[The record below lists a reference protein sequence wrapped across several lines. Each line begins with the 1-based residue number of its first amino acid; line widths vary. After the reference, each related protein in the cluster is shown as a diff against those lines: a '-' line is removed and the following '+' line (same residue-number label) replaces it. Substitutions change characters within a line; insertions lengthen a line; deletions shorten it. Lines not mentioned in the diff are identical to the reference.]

1 MFGVGVLQ
9 CRPAR
14 LNDNK
19 PQQPRKWRRR
29 LSVKKPVRIGLVGA
43 GFMGRCH
50 ANAFRSVGG
59 LFDLPVEVVPSMLA
73 DVSAEA
79 AARNAALLGYERST
93 GDWRELCSDKSID
106 IVAVT
111 APNALHEPI
120 VMAALETGKDI
131 YCEKPLST
139 TVGSAVKMTEAA
151 EKAGVVTAVGFNY
164 LRNPLL
170 ALARDIVASGEI
182 GRIVSFRGRH
192 AESYMMSPDSPH
204 SFRTDPV
211 GGGVLADI
219 GSHILSIA
227 RYLVGGVDAVSAHCQ
242 TVHPSRPVSQG
253 SAERRPVVTDD
264 IANGLLRFENGAVG
278 AIEANWVAAGRTMDL
293 SFELTGD
300 KGAIA
305 FTQERFNE
313 LRLFVAGAK
322 PGREGFTKIEAGPA
336 HPPYGAFTP
345 AGGHQLGFN
354 DLKVIEVAELL
365 KAHATRGRCRPDFR
379 DALEIQRI
387 VEAMQRSSRERA
399 WVNVRDV

>member
-1 MFGVGVLQ
+1 MS
-9 CRPAR
+9 A
-14 LNDNK
+14 
-19 PQQPRKWRRR
+19 
-29 LSVKKPVRIGLVGA
+29 KKPVRIGLVGA

-59 LFDLPVEVVPSMLA
+59 LFDLPVEVVPAMLA
-73 DVSAEA
+73 DVSAES
-79 AARNAALLGYERST
+79 AARNAALLGYQRST
-93 GDWRELCSDKSID
+93 GDWRELCADPSND

-120 VMAALETGKDI
+120 VMAALATRKAI
-131 YCEKPLST
+131 YSEKPLST
-139 TVGSAVKMTEAA
+139 TVASALKMTEAA

-192 AESYMMSPDSPH
+192 AESYMTNPDSPH
-204 SFRTDPV
+204 SFRTDV
-211 GGGVLADI
+211 AGGGALADI

-227 RYLVGGVDAVSAHCQ
+227 RFLVGDIEAVSAHCQ
-242 TVHPSRPVSQG
+242 TVHASRPVSAG
-253 SAERRPVVTDD
+253 SVERRPVAIDD
-264 IANGLLRFENGAVG
+264 ITNGLLQFATGAVG
-278 AIEANWVAAGRTMDL
+278 AIEATWVAAGRTMDL
-293 SFELTGD
+293 SFELTGE

-313 LRLFVAGAK
+313 LQLFVAGAK
-322 PGREGFTKIEAGPA
+322 AGREGFTKIEAGPA

-354 DLKVIEVAELL
+354 DLKVIEVAEFL
-365 KAHATRGRCRPDFR
+365 KAHAARGRCRPDFR

-399 WVNVRDV
+399 WVKVGGV